1 MRNQPQFNSNVD
13 PASVPVAGGIEP
25 VLPQVPQEAI
35 QSVQPTQ
42 MQTGAASA
50 SASVN
55 PLDIAQGT
63 MPDPLDTTS
72 GSIVTPVAPQ
82 PFGPSAP
89 GTVPNF
95 GTAAV
100 TSTPDPVPVTPNKTA
115 NRNLIETIILVVV
128 SVIAVVFIGL
138 FIWKYIEWD
147 TVKTDVDGQIDAA
160 VAMAVAENTTKLEN
174 EFTEREKYPY
184 KSFMGPADYGSL
196 SFEYPKTWNVYVAKD
211 ASNGGDFEAYLNP
224 GEVQPVSA
232 TTVNALRVIIRNQAF
247 DNVVRTYDSLVQ
259 GGKLTVV
266 SRNVGSTV
274 ANVYTGDLPSN
285 IRGTVTI
292 FKLRDKTVMIQT
304 DAAIFSDEY
313 YRLLDTVTFV
323 E

>member
-1 MRNQPQFNSNVD
+1 MRNQSLANGNVNPMNT
-13 PASVPVAGGIEP
+13 PAAGNVGASA
-25 VLPQVPQEAI
+25 VG
-35 QSVQPTQ
+35 
-42 MQTGAASA
+42 GAASA
-50 SASVN
+50 TNTSAQQPMPVN
-55 PLDIAQGT
+55 PLDVAQGT
-63 MPDPLDTTS
+63 MPDPLTMTS
-72 GSIVTPVAPQ
+72 GSMVAAAAPQ

-89 GTVPNF
+89 GAVPNF

-100 TSTPDPVPVTPNKTA
+100 TSKPDPVPIVPKKTV
-115 NRNLIETIILVVV
+115 NRNLIETIILVIV
-128 SVIAVVFIGL
+128 SVLAMVFIGL

-160 VAMAVAENTTKLEN
+160 VAMAVSENTTKLEN

-184 KSFMGPADYGSL
+184 KSFLGPADYGSL

-211 ASNGGDFEAYLNP
+211 ASNGGDYEAYFNP
-224 GEVQPVSA
+224 GEVQPVGVS
-232 TTVNALRVIIRNQAF
+232 TVNALRVIIRDQAF
-247 DNVVRTYDSLVQ
+247 DNVIRTYDNLVRT
-259 GGKLTVV
+259 GKVSVV

-274 ANVYTGDLPSN
+274 ANVYTGDLPNN
-285 IRGTVTI
+285 IRGTVAI
-292 FKLRDKTVMIQT
+292 FKLRDKTVIIQT

>member
-1 MRNQPQFNSNVD
+1 MQNQPPITGNVNPTSNVPTGGAEPPVAQSQPAPQVAQPAQPGTT
-13 PASVPVAGGIEP
+13 PASAP
-25 VLPQVPQEAI
+25 
-35 QSVQPTQ
+35 
-42 MQTGAASA
+42 
-50 SASVN
+50 VN
-55 PLDIAQGT
+55 PLDVAQGA
-63 MPDPLDTTS
+63 MPDPLDMPS
-72 GSIVTPVAPQ
+72 GSVVAPVAPQ

-95 GTAAV
+95 GSAAV
-100 TSTPDPVPVTPNKTA
+100 TSTPDPAPATPPRKPV

-128 SVIAVVFIGL
+128 SIVAMVFIGL

-147 TVKTDVDGQIDAA
+147 SVKTDVDGQIDAA

-196 SFEYPKTWNVYVAKD
+196 SFEYPKTWNIYVAKD
-211 ASNGGDFEAYLNP
+211 ASNGGDYEAYLNP
-224 GEVQPVSA
+224 SEVQPVSA
-232 TTVNALRVIIRNQAF
+232 TTINALRVTIRDQAF
-247 DNVVRTYDSLVQ
+247 DNVTRTYDSLVRT
-259 GGKLTVV
+259 GKLSVV

-274 ANVYTGDLPSN
+274 ANVYTGDLPNN

-292 FKLRDKTVMIQT
+292 FKLRDKTVLIQT
-304 DAAIFSDEY
+304 DAAIFTDEY